1 MKQAERIFILPRNAE
16 GQQDLKIITLPHP
29 RTGAAARFMVRS
41 GQVLEIQ
48 KVTERYRC
56 WFKDN
61 YVHKDGSLFI
71 ATEVDPLFLL
81 LPLLEKNR
89 KQTSESAGY
98 FCEKDQILTEDF
110 EAYPGY
116 AHFLEWPT
124 LPLGL
129 VCDTKDAGG
138 GRVYYRLDNS
148 KVVKWLQAK
157 VHKMKA
163 HLAASPDLAGSLRG
177 GARAAN
183 YRDSTPLTDAELTKA
198 AIGFISDYINND
210 WQTKLCEAYG
220 LPPVHIP
227 TEKSAALAQNTG
239 QSAAEKHSFGGN
251 AEVYEWEQ
259 DEISKYAYDGGAA
272 KTAESKTPQKSLA
285 QKKLEKVDK
294 SGMKTLTSFFAVKK
308 KE

>member
-1 MKQAERIFILPRNAE
+1 MKQAERIFILPQNAE

-81 LPLLEKNR
+81 VPLLEKNR

-129 VCDTKDAGG
+129 VCDTK
-138 GRVYYRLDNS
+138 
-148 KVVKWLQAK
+148 
-157 VHKMKA
+157 
-163 HLAASPDLAGSLRG
+163 GSLRG

-220 LPPVHIP
+220 
-227 TEKSAALAQNTG
+227 
-239 QSAAEKHSFGGN
+239 FGGN

-272 KTAESKTPQKSLA
+272 KTAEPKTPQKSLA

-294 SGMKTLTSFFAVKK
+294 RGMKTLTSFFAVKK